1 MRYRTGW
8 INTVGRHNLLVPR
21 CCHDVDAPDD
31 KRKDARRDQGMK
43 REDLEK
49 PVTLTDFEEAI
60 VRCQRSV
67 GNMDVSK
74 YERWIKEYG
83 SY

>member
-1 MRYRTGW
+1 MMSMRRMIKGKT
-8 INTVGRHNLLVPR
+8 
-21 CCHDVDAPDD
+21 PDEI
-31 KRKDARRDQGMK
+31 KEMK

-49 PVTLTDFEEAI
+49 PVTLSDFDEAI

-67 GNMDVSK
+67 GSMDVSK
-74 YERWIKEYG
+74 YEKWMKEYG